1 MCRPI
6 FVCRFV
12 SMCVNLHITV
22 QPFAQHGLFKVAF
35 EVSLLPSP
43 IHPAPALIHPAPAQ
57 GEPSREQPDGAEGLW
72 AFGPLGHPPP
82 LNALRERLRD
92 RERERLTTVQPS
104 FQPHPLSFC
113 ALPTCLKP
121 QDFQVLFEKNTEI
134 RVRVL
139 PGAQ

>member
-1 MCRPI
+1 MGFFR
-6 FVCRFV
+6 
-12 SMCVNLHITV
+12 
-22 QPFAQHGLFKVAF
+22 Q
-35 EVSLLPSP
+35 LLRLACCPAP
-43 IHPAPALIHPAPAQ
+43 IHPAPALIFSAPAQ
-57 GEPSREQPDGAEGLW
+57 GEPSGEQPDGAEGLW